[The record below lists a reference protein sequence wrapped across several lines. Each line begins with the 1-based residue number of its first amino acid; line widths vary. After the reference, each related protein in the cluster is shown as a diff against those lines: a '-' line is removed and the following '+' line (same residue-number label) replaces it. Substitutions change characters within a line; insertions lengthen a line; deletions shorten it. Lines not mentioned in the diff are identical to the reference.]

1 MKQVLYFLLWTTTLY
16 SCATPT
22 ENPGTTNPANASFD
36 VSNVRQSVEAINK
49 KFAEASLKGDSAT
62 VVGLYHSDAKVFP
75 PNMPGDKRNMM
86 GSMSASLPKMGIKSF
101 TLNTTDVSGNADQV
115 VETGTYEMG
124 NGSKTIDKGK
134 YIVVW
139 KPENGEWKLWRD
151 IWNSDNPPA
160 PPSK

>member
-1 MKQVLYFLLWTTTLY
+1 MKQVLYFLLGIINLC
-16 SCATPT
+16 SCTTPT
-22 ENPGTTNPANASFD
+22 ENPGTTNTANASFD
-36 VSNVRQSVEAINK
+36 VANVRQSIEAANK
-49 KFAEASLKGDSAT
+49 KFADASLKGDSVT

-75 PNMPGDKRNMM
+75 PNMPADKRNMM
-86 GSMSASLPKMGIKSF
+86 GSMSISLPKIGIKSF
-101 TLNTTDVSGNADQV
+101 TLNTNDVSGNADQV

-151 IWNSDNPPA
+151 IGNSDNPPA